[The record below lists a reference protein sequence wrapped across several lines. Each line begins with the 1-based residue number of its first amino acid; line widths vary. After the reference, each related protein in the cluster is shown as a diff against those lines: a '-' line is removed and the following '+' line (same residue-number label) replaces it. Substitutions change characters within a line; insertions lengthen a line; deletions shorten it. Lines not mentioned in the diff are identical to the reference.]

1 LLVVSACFLFLTVA
15 GCGSDDGLGRRY
27 SVSGTV
33 KYKGEP
39 LAKGQINFLPQDGKG
54 RGASGLIEDGYYALS
69 TNGDRDGALPGKYSV
84 TILAKELD
92 LTKAEA
98 RSKKLGTGIPLP
110 SDVAKANRTAKN
122 LVPVK
127 YSSPDTSKL
136 TAEVKEQSDSIPFE
150 LSD

>member
-1 LLVVSACFLFLTVA
+1 VLLSIT
-15 GCGSDDGLGRRY
+15 GCGSDDGLGKRY

-33 KYKGEP
+33 KYKGDP

-54 RGASGLIEDGYYALS
+54 RGASGPIDNGNYTLS

-98 RSKKLGTGIPLP
+98 RSKKLGTAIPLP

-136 TAEVKEQSDSIPFE
+136 TAEVKEQSNSIPFE
-150 LSD
+150 LAD